1 MPGKAFFDTN
11 VLIYAFSVGDHR
23 RNTALELLM
32 TGGTVGIQSLNEF
45 ANIATRKMKAPW
57 PETLLW
63 LERIRKL
70 CDPPVPLTLEV
81 HYRGL
86 QIAQAL
92 GYRLYDSLLL
102 AAALES
108 SCTVFY
114 SENMQ
119 NGHQIADLT
128 IRNPFT
134 RRR

>member
-1 MPGKAFFDTN
+1 MPDKAFLDTN
-11 VLIYAFSVGDHR
+11 VLIYAFSVGDLR
-23 RNTALELLM
+23 RDTALDLLM
-32 TGGTVGIQSLNEF
+32 AGGMVGIQSLNEF
-45 ANIATRKMKAPW
+45 ANIATRKMKASW

-92 GYRLYDSLLL
+92 GYRLYDSLLI
-102 AAALES
+102 ATALET

-114 SENMQ
+114 SEDLHHGQ
-119 NGHQIADLT
+119 KIAGLT
-128 IRNPFT
+128 IRNPF
-134 RRR
+134 RQR